1 MPHYCFDIFNAESD
15 RIDVG
20 GQDLEN
26 DDAAGSLALRTL
38 VELAH
43 QHIRRGRDAVPE
55 RSLK

>member
-1 MPHYCFDIFNAESD
+1 MPHYFDIFDAQSD
-15 RIDVG
+15 RVDVG

-38 VELAH
+38 AELAH
-43 QHIRRGRDAVPE
+43 QHIRRGGEAVPE

>member
-1 MPHYCFDIFNAESD
+1 MPHYFDIFDAQSD
-15 RIDVG
+15 RVDVG

-38 VELAH
+38 AELAH
-43 QHIRRGRDAVPE
+43 QYIRRGRDAVPE